1 MWDLHKRRVNLRKAQ
16 EYPKPGRGT
25 SPGPDYHQEV
35 SSNPRRQDAS
45 EGEVH
50 RITTA
55 PESLAQDLARRQ
67 NRYVIQMSVR
77 VVCFLLAVF
86 TWGHIPSWASLI
98 LLVATVVLPYSA
110 VLFANAGR
118 ERNTDGADY
127 LTQREITGGTG
138 EPGGLG
144 PAPTS
149 GRGPE
154 SDA

>member
-1 MWDLHKRRVNLRKAQ
+1 MWDPYNRRVNLRKAQ
-16 EYPKPGRGT
+16 DGT
-25 SPGPDYHQEV
+25 KTGGSASPVPDYDQVV
-35 SSNPRRQDAS
+35 SSNPRRQNAP

-55 PESLAQDLARRQ
+55 PEPLAQDLARRQ
-67 NRYVIQMSVR
+67 NRYIIQMSVR

-118 ERNTDGADY
+118 ERNTDDADF
-127 LTQREITGGTG
+127 LTQREIAGGTG

-144 PAPTS
+144 PAPTT

-154 SDA
+154 KDA

>member
-1 MWDLHKRRVNLRKAQ
+1 M
-16 EYPKPGRGT
+16 
-25 SPGPDYHQEV
+25 
-35 SSNPRRQDAS
+35 SSNHRRQDAP

-55 PESLAQDLARRQ
+55 PEPLAQDLARRQ
-67 NRYVIQMSVR
+67 NRYIIQMSVR

-98 LLVATVVLPYSA
+98 LLIATVVLPYSA

-118 ERNTDGADY
+118 ERNTDGADF
-127 LTQREITGGTG
+127 LPQREIGGG
-138 EPGGLG
+138 EQPGGLG